1 MRGVPADY
9 NGWSDMGNDG
19 WSFDELRDCFVK
31 LEHNER
37 FAQESNPLHNSQGL
51 NIKFINVIMCVCVS
65 LVGVH
70 KVVMWSFPGGK
81 EVYNQIEKKSCKNS
95 KKKVVRI
102 QKKKLLVKK
111 KKNQGAIHVEMPKFL
126 YGLDGKNSFFF
137 FVTFCSVA
145 SYMLL
150 LCVYL
155 SPGMR
160 CVCVIAWSSIDFFF

>member
-111 KKNQGAIHVEMPKFL
+111 KKIKERSMWRCRSFCMDLMVKTV
-126 YGLDGKNSFFF
+126 FFF
-137 FVTFCSVA
+137 
-145 SYMLL
+145 L
-150 LCVYL
+150 
-155 SPGMR
+155 
-160 CVCVIAWSSIDFFF
+160 